1 MSAIIEAKKQL
12 VDEIAEVLSNSV
24 STVIVDYR
32 DRKSVV

>member
-24 STVIVDYR
+24 ST
-32 DRKSVV
+32 